1 MFITLRIAAVI
12 FCFVSCSLVA
22 AQDQDAV
29 TGNFKWVPADMYN
42 GILHIKINKIR
53 ALDIDPPALS
63 VIPLD
68 NQINELG
75 LHDVLKNS
83 INEITICYTAVF
95 NVTWSNPETR
105 YNVEGETEVDRQK
118 RIEKAGSKLAPEISA
133 RIGGDTT
140 RIILECESLHTVIQE
155 LVDIGWLIDTGEKI
169 FYGAV
174 FSFEREKDSET
185 FYAFTADSNH
195 LLLSRN
201 LNSLKKMILTG
212 NAVLPN
218 VLQDRRYDDVVKNIP
233 GNSLHLHLDLEELNS
248 SAHDSFYRNS
258 YEVHPE
264 RQPARYSPDSG
275 YVSRKPLFRIDSTSA
290 EKEIVLDSI
299 YIYENK
305 LLTFYHEKLV
315 WDYSKKLADEE
326 KRLFYGRYE
335 KKLSPHLK
343 VRISGKVVTESLV
356 FNEEVRKIFADFN
369 EESKEFD
376 RKREGDQP

>member
-1 MFITLRIAAVI
+1 MFITLRIAALFI
-12 FCFVSCSLVA
+12 CFVSCSLSA
-22 AQDQDAV
+22 AQDQNAA

-42 GILHIKINKIR
+42 SILHVKINKIR
-53 ALDIDPPALS
+53 ALDIHPPALS

-75 LHDVLKNS
+75 LHDMLKNS
-83 INEITICYTAVF
+83 INEITLCYTAVF

-105 YNVEGETEVDRQK
+105 YNVEGETEAEKKK
-118 RIEKAGSKLAPEISA
+118 RVEKAGNKLAPQISA
-133 RIGGDTT
+133 RIGGDTS
-140 RIILECESLHTVIQE
+140 RIVIECESLHTVVQE
-155 LVDIGWLIDTGEKI
+155 LLDIGWLIDTGEEI
-169 FYGAV
+169 FYGKV

-185 FYAFTADSNH
+185 FYAFVADSNY

-212 NAVLPN
+212 NAVLPGI
-218 VLQDRRYDDVVKNIP
+218 LQDRRYDDVIKNIP
-233 GNSLHLHLDLEELNS
+233 ENSLHVYIDPQHLNNTA
-248 SAHDSFYRNS
+248 SATFRRNS

-264 RQPARYSPDSG
+264 RQPAGYSPDSG
-275 YVSRKPLFRIDSTSA
+275 YESRKPLFKIDSTSA
-290 EKEIVLDSI
+290 EKEIILDTI

-305 LLTFYHEKLV
+305 LLTFYHENLV
-315 WDYSKKLADEE
+315 WDYSKILADEE

-343 VRISGKVVTESLV
+343 VRISGKVVTETLV
-356 FNEEVRKIFADFN
+356 FNEEVRKIFAGFN

-376 RKREGDQP
+376 RKREDDQP